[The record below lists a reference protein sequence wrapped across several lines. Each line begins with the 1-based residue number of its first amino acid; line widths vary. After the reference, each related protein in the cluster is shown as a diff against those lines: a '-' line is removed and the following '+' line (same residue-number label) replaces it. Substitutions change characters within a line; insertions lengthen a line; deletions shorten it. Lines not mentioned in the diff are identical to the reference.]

1 MEKQASVFPWVP
13 EYENGIHRLG
23 SVTGSEEE
31 LGLIGRGFVAVSNLI
46 VSSVELYL
54 LFFVTCVVTALYNSQ

>member
-23 SVTGSEEE
+23 SVVESEED